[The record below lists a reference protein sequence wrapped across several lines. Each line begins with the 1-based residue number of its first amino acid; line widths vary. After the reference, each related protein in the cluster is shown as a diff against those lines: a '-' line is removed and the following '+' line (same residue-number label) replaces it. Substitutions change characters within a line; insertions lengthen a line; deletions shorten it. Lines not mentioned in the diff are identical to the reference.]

1 MLTSTFETITPEKAR
16 EYLEANTNNYRT
28 LSQHK
33 VASYASD
40 ISRGLWETNG
50 EPIVFDA
57 GGFLK
62 DGQHR
67 LAAIVKAGKAIDVL
81 VVRGVSRD
89 VQIYDWGTNR
99 TLPQWGKASGYAV
112 TNTLAGAVRIFLFGF
127 HTASS
132 KGMITEYIRDHYE
145 ELHAADLMTVRGKKN
160 GPGRRAAA
168 TLAAYVAKKNNIITD
183 YLLDEFFTIFNTGN
197 TLPSQVREPSPAL
210 IASRTFLTD
219 FATAASGDMQLR
231 QYVTLISAIADYK
244 RNVNRRIRY
253 DATNDK
259 KALALL
265 DKAREMDGIVLT
277 RK

>member
-1 MLTSTFETITPEKAR
+1 
-16 EYLEANTNNYRT
+16 
-28 LSQHK
+28 
-33 VASYASD
+33 
-40 ISRGLWETNG
+40 
-50 EPIVFDA
+50 
-57 GGFLK
+57 
-62 DGQHR
+62 
-67 LAAIVKAGKAIDVL
+67 
-81 VVRGVSRD
+81 
-89 VQIYDWGTNR
+89 
-99 TLPQWGKASGYAV
+99 
-112 TNTLAGAVRIFLFGF
+112 
-127 HTASS
+127 
-132 KGMITEYIRDHYE
+132 MITEYIRDHYE
-145 ELHAADLMTVRGKKN
+145 ELHAADLMIVRGKKN